1 LAQVEQILPMAITQF
16 LALLHL
22 QVEVGELEE
31 ATQQKLVALVV
42 VAVDTAE
49 QMELEPQIKVL
60 LVELVEMSVVLLEV
74 EELEAL
80 V

>member
-1 LAQVEQILPMAITQF
+1 
-16 LALLHL
+16 
-22 QVEVGELEE
+22 
-31 ATQQKLVALVV
+31 
-42 VAVDTAE
+42 
-49 QMELEPQIKVL
+49 MELEPQIKVL

>member
-1 LAQVEQILPMAITQF
+1 MEITQF
-16 LALLHL
+16 LALSHL
-22 QVEVGELEE
+22 QVAVGEPEE
-31 ATQQKLVALVV
+31 VTQRKLVALVV